1 MIAKKRTIVVV
12 FHTTAEA
19 MALEKL
25 CKSKGL
31 PGRLFPVP
39 RALTSDCGIAW
50 GCDPS
55 AREALEQAIE
65 EASLDVAGIHE
76 LSV

>member
-19 MALEKL
+19 MALERL

-50 GCDPS
+50 GCEPS
-55 AREALEQAIE
+55 VKEMLEQAIE
-65 EASLDVAGIHE
+65 ESSLDVAGIYE
-76 LSV
+76 LMV